1 MSLRRVGKVAKRQR
15 WMSDSDKAH
24 GSVLLTQVFLDLL
37 PPGGNHQQKFIE
49 RTKVNGKMK

>member
-1 MSLRRVGKVAKRQR
+1 MSLRRVGQVAKRQR
-15 WMSDSDKAH
+15 WMPDSDKAH